1 MLSVASKRSNKIRA
15 ARGIVSALGEQF
27 QWSSVAGRQ
36 PGLPVNGK
44 GEGFET
50 IGRVDLFPEVW
61 WTGEGGQGV
70 VARVGES
77 LLLF

>member
-1 MLSVASKRSNKIRA
+1 MERC
-15 ARGIVSALGEQF
+15 
-27 QWSSVAGRQ
+27 GRM

-44 GEGFET
+44 GEPIET
-50 IGRVDLFPEVW
+50 IGRIDLFPEVW
-61 WTGEGGQGV
+61 WTGKGQGV

>member
-1 MLSVASKRSNKIRA
+1 MLEKKRNVAFMCCIPSHPK
-15 ARGIVSALGEQF
+15 
-27 QWSSVAGRQ
+27 GRM

-50 IGRVDLFPEVW
+50 IGRIDLFPEVW
-61 WTGEGGQGV
+61 WTGKGQGV

>member
-1 MLSVASKRSNKIRA
+1 M
-15 ARGIVSALGEQF
+15 ALGEKF
-27 QWSSVAGRQ
+27 QWSSVAGCQ
-36 PGLPVNGK
+36 LGLPVNGK

-61 WTGEGGQGV
+61 WTAEGGQGV
-70 VARVGES
+70 VARVGDS